1 MALGNL
7 TYKTINK
14 IAIMKTDLTAKAGY
28 CLKLTNPYTVDIC
41 GSVAD
46 RPYAVVTV
54 GAPSI
59 TGTYPGQVLAG
70 SLEIVDAYGAVVVAM
85 AGGSGVTFGAAVEVF
100 TDGTFQDVTGG
111 AGDWIAGYA
120 LSDAAAGESFLL
132 SFTPVL
138 CCAEAPTPPA
148 P

>member
-7 TYKTINK
+7 TYKTITK
-14 IAIMKTDLTAKAGY
+14 IAVTESDLTSKAGY
-28 CLKLTNPYTVDIC
+28 CLKLTAEETVAIC
-41 GSVAD
+41 DSVSD
-46 RPYAVVTV
+46 RPYGVVMV

-59 TGTYPGQVLAG
+59 SGTYPGQILAG

-120 LSDAAAGESFLL
+120 LSSAAAGESFLL
-132 SFTPVL
+132 SFTP
-138 CCAEAPTPPA
+138 AIIP
-148 P
+148 

>member
-7 TYKTINK
+7 TYKTITK
-14 IAIMKTDLTAKAGY
+14 IAVIKSDLTSKAGY
-28 CLKLTNPYTVDIC
+28 CLKLTAEETVDLC
-41 GSVAD
+41 TSVAD
-46 RPYAVVTV
+46 RPYGVVMV

-59 TGTYPGQVLAG
+59 TGTYPGQILAG

-85 AGGSGVTFGAAVEVF
+85 AGGSGVSFGGAVEVY

-120 LSDAAAGESFLL
+120 LSSAAAGESFLL
-132 SFTPVL
+132 SFTP
-138 CCAEAPTPPA
+138 AIIP
-148 P
+148 